1 MKGLIFLVIFSL
13 LSGYLTA
20 QEERNTFWLS
30 FTQLEDSLAA
40 HPRPVLLY
48 FQTDWCTYCRKMEA
62 EVFSKPGIA
71 ALLSARFYAVKFD
84 AEHPD
89 DVVLGNRVFS
99 NKQLETSRTPL
110 HELTLLFNGGST
122 TFAPPL
128 ILLFDDAFVLRKRVN
143 SYVDSNRLEELLNT
157 GL

>member
-1 MKGLIFLVIFSL
+1 MKGLFFLIIFFL
-13 LSGYLTA
+13 LSGHLSA
-20 QEERNTFWLS
+20 QEERTAFWLS
-30 FTQLEDSLAA
+30 FAQLEDSLEV

-62 EVFSKPGIA
+62 EVFSKPRIA
-71 ALLSARFYAVKFD
+71 ALLSASFYAVKFD

-110 HELTLLFNGGST
+110 HELTLLFNGDST
-122 TFAPPL
+122 PFAPPL

-143 SYVDSNRLEELLNT
+143 SYMDSNRLEELLNA